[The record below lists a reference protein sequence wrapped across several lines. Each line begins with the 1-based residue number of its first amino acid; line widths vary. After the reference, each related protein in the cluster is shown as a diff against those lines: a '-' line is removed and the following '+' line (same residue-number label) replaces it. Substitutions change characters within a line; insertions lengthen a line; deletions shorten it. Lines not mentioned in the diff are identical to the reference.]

1 MSEVLNQNSP
11 NQKNLI
17 LNLNK
22 ETEELLVQK
31 ASEAKAYSY
40 SPYSGFR
47 VGAALLTKSGNIYTG
62 CNIENA
68 AYTPTNCAERTAV
81 FKAVS
86 EGEREFLAIAVCGD
100 GEEYLAPCGVC
111 RQVLM
116 EFTEPETFLVLMAA
130 TGGDYR
136 KMTLAELL
144 PASFSKSDLSAASDS
159 KI

>member
-1 MSEVLNQNSP
+1 MEM
-11 NQKNLI
+11 K
-17 LNLNK
+17 K
-22 ETEELLVQK
+22 EIEELLVQK
-31 ASEAKAYSY
+31 AGEAKEYSY

-47 VGAALLTKSGNIYTG
+47 VGAAILTKSGRIYTG

-100 GEEYLAPCGVC
+100 GEDYLAPCGVC
-111 RQVLM
+111 RQVLL
-116 EFTEPETFLVLMAA
+116 EFTEPETFQVLMAA
-130 TGGDYR
+130 KSGNYR
-136 KMTLAELL
+136 KMTLAKLL
-144 PASFSKSDLSAASDS
+144 PESFSKNNLSVSSDS